1 MDSNRCQILVAGVG
15 GQGVLFATKVILE
28 TARRQG
34 APVIGS
40 ETHGM
45 SQRGGSVVSQVKV
58 GPFANPLVGPGSAD
72 TLLALERTETYRT
85 VSFLRAGGACIVNA
99 PDIDF
104 LDRDVADAL
113 AVREVRLLHVDG
125 DRIGRE
131 IAAPVAANLVC
142 LGFAAAAGALPFAMD
157 AWTACIR
164 EITPDRF
171 LAKNMEAF
179 ERGAQEAVV
188 L

>member
-1 MDSNRCQILVAGVG
+1 MDNDRCQILVAGVG

-34 APVIGS
+34 QPVIGS

-58 GPFANPLVGPGSAD
+58 GAFANPLVGPGSAD
-72 TLLALERTETYRT
+72 TLLALEKTETYRT
-85 VSFLRAGGACIVNA
+85 ISFLRSGGACIVNA
-99 PDIDF
+99 PDIEF
-104 LDRDVADAL
+104 LDRAVADAL
-113 AVREVRLLHVDG
+113 AVREVRILHVDA
-125 DRIGRE
+125 DRICRE

-142 LGFAAAAGALPFAMD
+142 LGFAAASGALPFDMD
-157 AWTACIR
+157 AWTGCIR

-171 LAKNMEAF
+171 LAKNQEAF
-179 ERGAQEAVV
+179 DRGVSEAAI